1 LIDLIGG
8 QVQVMFDNMSSGMPH
23 VQSGKLRAL
32 AVTGAKRDPRFPEVP
47 TIAEAGVPGYSG
59 TSWFTLAAPASVSAA
74 LVSKLNKDVQRV
86 LALPDVM
93 ARYDKLGINY
103 QPNTPEQ
110 AAAFFKIETTK
121 WNRVIQAANLQL
133 D

>member
-1 LIDLIGG
+1 
-8 QVQVMFDNMSSGMPH
+8 
-23 VQSGKLRAL
+23 
-32 AVTGAKRDPRFPEVP
+32 
-47 TIAEAGVPGYSG
+47 
-59 TSWFTLAAPASVSAA
+59 
-74 LVSKLNKDVQRV
+74 
-86 LALPDVM
+86 M